1 MLEDIG
7 KMPRVAATISK
18 AKCLTVFLYAHTR
31 VLSLMRKFLSR
42 DLVRCGVTR
51 FATAYL
57 NLKSLLENKKQLQR
71 LFREDELSE
80 LGYLKSVK
88 GKKANKIVR
97 SKTFWKGVETAVNYF
112 EPLAT
117 VLRRMDSD
125 VPAMGFLYGYLLEAK
140 NEISKRFNNDRKKFE
155 EVFHFIDKRWDSKL
169 KTPLHRAGYYLNP
182 FYYYQNKVAIEEN
195 ESFRDGVITCITKLV
210 PNEDTQDKIIE
221 ELQKFQDAE
230 GSFGKDIAKRQC
242 KNINFDPG
250 MKNCHLAQSA
260 FHFLAKWCLNHVL
273 CFSLF

>member
-1 MLEDIG
+1 
-7 KMPRVAATISK
+7 
-18 AKCLTVFLYAHTR
+18 
-31 VLSLMRKFLSR
+31 
-42 DLVRCGVTR
+42 
-51 FATAYL
+51 
-57 NLKSLLENKKQLQR
+57 LQR
-71 LFREDELSE
+71 LFREDELNE

-88 GKKANKIVR
+88 GKKANKVVK
-97 SKTFWKGVETAVNYF
+97 SETFWKDVETAVNYF

-140 NEISKRFNNDRKKFE
+140 NEISKRFNNERKKFE

-169 KTPLHRAGYYLNP
+169 KTPLHRAGNYLNP
-182 FYYYQNKVAIEEN
+182 FYYYQNKVAIEDN

-250 MKNCHLAQSA
+250 TLHSSILLFLCFLFSLGLGTLHCALFST
-260 FHFLAKWCLNHVL
+260 FLAKWWLNHGSSAPNL
-273 CFSLF
+273 RKLAARILSLTCSSSACERCWSSFEQV